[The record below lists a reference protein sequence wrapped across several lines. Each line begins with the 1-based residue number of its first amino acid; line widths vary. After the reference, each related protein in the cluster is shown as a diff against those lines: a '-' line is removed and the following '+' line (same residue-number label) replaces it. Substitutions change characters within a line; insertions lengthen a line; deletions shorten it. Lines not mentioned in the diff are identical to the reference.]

1 MIDRPDIA
9 KRLEGTWFHPETSA
23 EYTVRVSRTKIS
35 VSGVDTDDG
44 EKFIVSD
51 VVWDGVYL
59 SFTTV
64 MPSTKWRVT
73 HRVTPNRGSTVRHEF
88 TFVETW
94 KKKPTTT

>member
-1 MIDRPDIA
+1 MIKELNKA

-23 EYTVRVSRTKIS
+23 EYTVRVLKTKIS
-35 VSGVDTDDG
+35 VSGVDVDDG
-44 EKFIVSD
+44 EKFVVSD
-51 VVWDGVYL
+51 VLWDGTRL
-59 SFTTV
+59 CFTTV

-88 TFVETW
+88 TYVETW